1 MWGYTTANTPSAVGK
16 NPVSRLQE
24 YTQTH
29 SMAPSG
35 IGTQRRVT
43 ISFKRTGSRL
53 GCHSKDYTRVLV
65 SLARFS
71 RVDEN
76 IHKITVKL
84 L

>member
-1 MWGYTTANTPSAVGK
+1 
-16 NPVSRLQE
+16 
-24 YTQTH
+24 
-29 SMAPSG
+29 MAPSG

-53 GCHSKDYTRVLV
+53 GCHSKDYTCVLV